1 MIIGAVVVA
10 SVPVGIVASR
20 QSASGASSPGAP
32 VPRTPA
38 PAGDSAAWAQL
49 LSLSTDLGPARIDS
63 IDVLVTLASGR
74 RPDVL
79 EAWAK
84 KHNLTVTWYT
94 GEQFAGLAGSAASV
108 GSAFGVA
115 VDSYRS
121 RSGEDFYSATRQ
133 PGVPP
138 QLRPDVTGI
147 GSINNYGRLE
157 SQFVTHEFVPNGGLT
172 PQGLLEAYQATP
184 LSASEQGSGET
195 VVFLEGSPVEQS
207 DLNDFTQ
214 KFGLPQ
220 IQLQIVG
227 GNVSGGAS
235 ESGEPDMDIETVH
248 EIAPQAR
255 LVYYNVNTAPG
266 VTNSTD
272 DGEAIALSLAAI
284 AHQFPGAIVSIS
296 LGLCERQQNSSD
308 MQAITTAAASVEAT
322 GGTVYASSGDTGGA
336 DCGNFGADSL
346 TSAEGVEIPAAA
358 PTVTGVG
365 GTTLYVT
372 TSGGYVGEATWSMPM
387 MSQGSGGGVSTIA
400 ARPSWQ
406 TGQGVGGAGIPDMR
420 EVPDV
425 AADADPTTGTAFIT
439 DGQLQTGG
447 GTSLATPIWAGFTVL
462 IDEFLH
468 SSGEPPI
475 GFPNPVYYKL
485 AAETQLSPPAF
496 HDVTVGGN
504 VFYQAGPG
512 YDPVTGLGSPDVA
525 ALAQYILNLDKS
537 GSG

>member
-1 MIIGAVVVA
+1 
-10 SVPVGIVASR
+10 
-20 QSASGASSPGAP
+20 
-32 VPRTPA
+32 
-38 PAGDSAAWAQL
+38 
-49 LSLSTDLGPARIDS
+49 
-63 IDVLVTLASGR
+63 VTLASAR
-74 RPDVL
+74 RPAVL
-79 EAWAK
+79 EFWAQ
-84 KHNLTVTWYT
+84 KHDLTVTWYT

-108 GSAFGVA
+108 GSAFGVE
-115 VDSYRS
+115 VDSFRS
-121 RSGEDFYSATRQ
+121 RSGEVFYSATRQ
-133 PGVPP
+133 AGVPE

-147 GSINNYGRLE
+147 GTINNYGRLV
-157 SQFVTHEFVPNGGLT
+157 SQFVTHDYVPNGGLT
-172 PQGLLEAYQATP
+172 PQGLLEAYDATP
-184 LSASEQGSGET
+184 LSSTEQGAGET
-195 VVFLEGSPVEQS
+195 VVFLEGSPDEQS
-207 DLNDFTQ
+207 DLNAFTQ

-220 IQLQIVG
+220 ISLQTVG
-227 GNVSGGAS
+227 GDASGGPS
-235 ESGEPDMDIETVH
+235 ESDEADMDIETVH
-248 EIAPQAR
+248 EIAPQAK
-255 LVYYNVNTAPG
+255 LVYFNVTTAPG

-272 DGEAIALSLAAI
+272 DGGAIALSLGAV

-308 MQAITTAAASVEAT
+308 MQAITTAAAAVEAT

-346 TSAEGVEIPAAA
+346 TSAQGVEIPAAA

-372 TSGGYVGEATWSMPM
+372 TGGGYVGETTWSLPM

-406 TGQGVGGAGIPDMR
+406 TGPGVGGTGIPDMR

-425 AADADPTTGTAFIT
+425 AADADPTTGTAYIT

-462 IDEFLH
+462 IDGFLR

-475 GFPNPVYYKL
+475 GFANPIYYKL
-485 AAETQLSPPAF
+485 AADTQLSPPPF
-496 HDVTVGGN
+496 HDVTAGGN

-525 ALAQYILNLDKS
+525 ALAQYVLNLDKS